1 MIDKANADQDGS
13 EADEGAEGPSVRF
26 RTDGPSAHKAH
37 RIVDGHQFTI
47 FVTCGTVMDHR
58 GFIGVVLR
66 GALGD
71 GFVKGDLRRLGG
83 ELARSVTSALDSAT
97 ITLRRVVGKGAMDM
111 RALWLKRS
119 MTRPGRSAL
128 LRRKERMS

>member
-1 MIDKANADQDGS
+1 MFAMIGGRPAFD
-13 EADEGAEGPSVRF
+13 
-26 RTDGPSAHKAH
+26 KAH

-58 GFIGVVLR
+58 GFIRVGLR

-71 GFVKGDLRRLGG
+71 GFVKGDLRRLEG

-97 ITLRRVVGKGAMDM
+97 LTLRRVVGKGAMDM

-119 MTRPGRSAL
+119 MTWPGRSAL